1 MSDKKS
7 FCLFVVFVLFFDVF
21 YLIVIYHTFQKIQKF
36 NENKKKMNEKKNEIN
51 NEMII
56 KSYILSLL
64 K

>member
-1 MSDKKS
+1 MIRNSCVYS
-7 FCLFVVFVLFFDVF
+7 LIWFVFRCF
-21 YLIVIYHTFQKIQKF
+21 YLIVIYHTFQKIQKI

-56 KSYILSLL
+56 KYYILSLW